1 MMIREIRRQLEEGI
15 IPFWK
20 NLKDDENGGF
30 YGEVDYNLNID
41 KGAYKGVILN
51 SRILWFFSNSF
62 LTLRNEDDLRYADH
76 AFEFLVNVCVD
87 KEYGGVYWSV
97 TNDGNPLDTTKH
109 TYCQAFA
116 VYALSS
122 YYDAT
127 GNEQALKLAYEIY
140 DVMEQK
146 CRDEI
151 GYLEAFKRDF
161 TPESNEKLSLNGVIA
176 HRTMNTLLHVFE
188 AYTELY
194 RVDRNVEVRKSIEH
208 ILDIMCNKV
217 YNDEKKRLEVF
228 FDYNMNS
235 IIDLHSY
242 GHDIETAW
250 LVDRGLAVLGD
261 QELSVKVGRITAA
274 LEEKIYDVAYTNQG
288 LLYENE
294 RGEIDK
300 TRVWWVQNEAVIG
313 FLNAYQKD
321 KSKVEYLEAAK
332 SIWDFSK
339 EKMIDKRPN
348 SEWLY
353 ELDDNLRPNTE
364 REIAGPWKCP
374 YHNGRMCFEVIR
386 RNIDA

>member
-1 MMIREIRRQLEEGI
+1 MIREIRRQLEEGI

-62 LTLRNEDDLRYADH
+62 LTLRNEDDLRYADQ

-97 TNDGNPLDTTKH
+97 TNDGIPLDTTKH

-194 RVDRNVEVRKSIEH
+194 RVDRNGEVRKSIEH

-321 KSKVEYLEAAK
+321 KSKVEYLEAVK

-348 SEWLY
+348 SEWIY
-353 ELDDNLRPNTE
+353 ELDENLEPNTS
-364 REIAGPWKCP
+364 REMAGPWKCP
-374 YHNGRMCFEVIR
+374 YHNGRMCFEIIR

>member
-1 MMIREIRRQLEEGI
+1 MIREIRRQLEEGI

-348 SEWLY
+348 SEWIY
-353 ELDDNLRPNTE
+353 ELDENLEPNTS
-364 REIAGPWKCP
+364 REMAGPWKCP
-374 YHNGRMCFEVIR
+374 YHNGRMCFEIIR

>member
-20 NLKDDENGGF
+20 KLKDEENGGF

-76 AFEFLVNVCVD
+76 AFDFLVNVCVD

-97 TNDGNPLDTTKH
+97 TNDGTPLDTTKH

-122 YYDAT
+122 YFDAT

-140 DVMEQK
+140 DVMEQN

-151 GYLEAFKRDF
+151 GYLESFKRDF
-161 TPESNEKLSLNGVIA
+161 SPESNEKLSLNGVIA

-194 RVDRNVEVRKSIEH
+194 RVDRNAEVRKSIRD

-217 YNDEKKRLEVF
+217 YNSEKNRLEVF
-228 FDYNMNS
+228 FDFDMNS

-261 QELSVKVGRITAA
+261 QELSVKVGQITAA
-274 LEEKIYDVAYTNQG
+274 LEKKIYEVAFTNQG

-294 RGEIDK
+294 RGKIDK

-321 KSKVEYLEAAK
+321 NSKIEYLEAAK
-332 SIWDFSK
+332 RIWDFSK
-339 EKMIDKRPN
+339 EKMIDKRLN

-353 ELDDNLRPNTE
+353 ELDENLRPNTS
-364 REIAGPWKCP
+364 REMAGPWKCP

>member
-1 MMIREIRRQLEEGI
+1 MIREIRRQLEEGI

-20 NLKDDENGGF
+20 KLKDEENGGF

-76 AFEFLVNVCVD
+76 AFDFLVNVCVD

-97 TNDGNPLDTTKH
+97 TNDGTPLDTTKH

-122 YYDAT
+122 YFDAT
-127 GNEQALKLAYEIY
+127 GNEQALKLAYDLY
-140 DVMEQK
+140 DVMEK
-146 CRDEI
+146 NCRDEI

-194 RVDRNVEVRKSIEH
+194 RVDRDEGVRKSIQG

-217 YNDEKKRLEVF
+217 YNNEKNRLEVF
-228 FDYNMNS
+228 FDFDMNS

-261 QELSVKVGRITAA
+261 QELSVKVGQITAA
-274 LEEKIYDVAYTNQG
+274 LEKKIYEVAYTNQG

-294 RGEIDK
+294 RGKIDK

-321 KSKVEYLEAAK
+321 NSKIEYLEAAK
-332 SIWDFSK
+332 NIWDFSK

-353 ELDDNLRPNTE
+353 ELDENLRPNTK

>member
-1 MMIREIRRQLEEGI
+1 MIREIRRQLEEGI

-20 NLKDDENGGF
+20 NLKDNENGGF

-76 AFEFLVNVCVD
+76 AFDFLVNVCVD

-97 TNDGNPLDTTKH
+97 TNDGAPLDTTKH

-127 GNEQALKLAYEIY
+127 GNEQALKLAYDIY
-140 DVMEQK
+140 DIMEQK

-194 RVDRNVEVRKSIEH
+194 RVDRNKEVRGSIEY

-250 LVDRGLAVLGD
+250 LVDRGLMVLGD
-261 QELSVKVGRITAA
+261 QELSVRIGRITAA

-288 LLYENE
+288 LLYEND

-313 FLNAYQKD
+313 FVNAYQKD
-321 KSKVEYLEAAK
+321 KSKTKYLEAAK

-339 EKMIDKRPN
+339 EKMIDKRAN
-348 SEWLY
+348 SEWIY
-353 ELDDNLRPNTE
+353 ELDENLMPNTS

-374 YHNGRMCFEVIR
+374 YHNGRMCFEIIR
-386 RNIDA
+386 RNVDV

>member
-1 MMIREIRRQLEEGI
+1 MIREIRRQLEEGI

-20 NLKDDENGGF
+20 NLKDNENGGF

-76 AFEFLVNVCVD
+76 AFDFLVNVCVD

-97 TNDGNPLDTTKH
+97 TNDGTPLDTTKH

-127 GNEQALKLAYEIY
+127 GNEQALKLAYDIY
-140 DVMEQK
+140 DIMEQK

-194 RVDRNVEVRKSIEH
+194 RVGRDNAVRKSIEH
-208 ILDIMCNKV
+208 ILNLMCDKV
-217 YNDEKKRLEVF
+217 YNEEKNRLEVF

-250 LVDRGLAVLGD
+250 LVDRGLSVLGD
-261 QELSVKVGRITAA
+261 QELSKKVGMITAA
-274 LEEKIYDVAYTNQG
+274 LEKKIYDVAYTNQG
-288 LLYENE
+288 LLYEND
-294 RGEIDK
+294 RGKIDK

-313 FLNAYQKD
+313 FINAYQKD
-321 KSKVEYLEAAK
+321 KDKGEYLEAAK

-339 EKMIDKRPN
+339 EKMIDKRSN
-348 SEWLY
+348 SEWIY
-353 ELDDNLRPNTE
+353 ELDENLKPNTS

-374 YHNGRMCFEVIR
+374 YHNGRMCFEIIR
-386 RNIDA
+386 RNVDA

>member
-76 AFEFLVNVCVD
+76 AFDFLVNVCVD

-97 TNDGNPLDTTKH
+97 TNDGAPLDTTKH

-127 GNEQALKLAYEIY
+127 GNEQALKLAYDIY
-140 DVMEQK
+140 DIVEQK

-194 RVDRNVEVRKSIEH
+194 RVDRNNEVRESIEY

-250 LVDRGLAVLGD
+250 LVDRGLMVLGD
-261 QELSVKVGRITAA
+261 QELSVRVGRITAA

-288 LLYENE
+288 LLYEND

-313 FLNAYQKD
+313 FVNAYQKD
-321 KSKVEYLEAAK
+321 KSNTKYFNAAK

-339 EKMIDKRPN
+339 EKMIDKRAN
-348 SEWLY
+348 SEWIY
-353 ELDDNLRPNTE
+353 ELDENLMPNTS

-374 YHNGRMCFEVIR
+374 YHNGRMCFEIIR
-386 RNIDA
+386 RNVDA

>member
-1 MMIREIRRQLEEGI
+1 MIREIRRQLEEGI

-41 KGAYKGVILN
+41 KCAYKGVILN

-76 AFEFLVNVCVD
+76 AFDFLVNVCVD
-87 KEYGGVYWSV
+87 REYGGVYWSV
-97 TNDGNPLDTTKH
+97 TNDGIPLDTTKH

-194 RVDRNVEVRKSIEH
+194 RVDRNGEVRKSIEH

-313 FLNAYQKD
+313 FVNAYQKD
-321 KSKVEYLEAAK
+321 KSKTKYLEAAK

-348 SEWLY
+348 SEWIY
-353 ELDDNLRPNTE
+353 ELDENLEPNTS
-364 REIAGPWKCP
+364 REMAGPWKCP
-374 YHNGRMCFEVIR
+374 YHNGRMCFEIIR

>member
-76 AFEFLVNVCVD
+76 AFDFLVNVCVD

-97 TNDGNPLDTTKH
+97 TNDGAPLDTTKH

-127 GNEQALKLAYEIY
+127 GNEQALKLAYDIY
-140 DVMEQK
+140 DIMEQK

-194 RVDRNVEVRKSIEH
+194 RVDRNNEVRESIEY

-250 LVDRGLAVLGD
+250 LVDRGLMVLGD
-261 QELSVKVGRITAA
+261 QELSVRVGRITAA

-288 LLYENE
+288 LLYEND

-313 FLNAYQKD
+313 FVNAYQKD
-321 KSKVEYLEAAK
+321 KSNTKYFNAAK

-339 EKMIDKRPN
+339 EKMIDKRAN
-348 SEWLY
+348 SEWIY
-353 ELDDNLRPNTE
+353 ELDENLMPNTS

-374 YHNGRMCFEVIR
+374 YHNGRMCFEIIR
-386 RNIDA
+386 RNVDA

>member
-1 MMIREIRRQLEEGI
+1 MIREIRRQLEEGI

-76 AFEFLVNVCVD
+76 AFDFLVNVCVD

-97 TNDGNPLDTTKH
+97 TNDGAPLDTTKH

-127 GNEQALKLAYEIY
+127 GNEQALKLAYDIY
-140 DVMEQK
+140 DIMEQK

-194 RVDRNVEVRKSIEH
+194 RVDRNNEVRESIEY

-250 LVDRGLAVLGD
+250 LVDRGLMVLGD
-261 QELSVKVGRITAA
+261 QELSVRVGRITAA

-288 LLYENE
+288 LLYEND

-313 FLNAYQKD
+313 FVNAYQKD
-321 KSKVEYLEAAK
+321 KSNTKYFNAAK

-339 EKMIDKRPN
+339 EKMIDKRAN
-348 SEWLY
+348 SEWIY
-353 ELDDNLRPNTE
+353 ELDENLMPNTS

-374 YHNGRMCFEVIR
+374 YHNGRMCFEIIR
-386 RNIDA
+386 RNVDA

>member
-348 SEWLY
+348 SEWIY
-353 ELDDNLRPNTE
+353 ELDENLEPNTS
-364 REIAGPWKCP
+364 REMAGPWKCP
-374 YHNGRMCFEVIR
+374 YHNGRMCFEIIR

>member
-1 MMIREIRRQLEEGI
+1 MIREIRRQLEEGI

-20 NLKDDENGGF
+20 KLKDEENGGF

-76 AFEFLVNVCVD
+76 AFDFLVNVCVD

-97 TNDGNPLDTTKH
+97 TNDGTPLDTTKH

-122 YYDAT
+122 YFDAT
-127 GNEQALKLAYEIY
+127 GNEQALKLAYDLY
-140 DVMEQK
+140 DVMEKK

-161 TPESNEKLSLNGVIA
+161 SPESNEKLSLNGVIA

-194 RVDRNVEVRKSIEH
+194 RVDRNEGVRKSIQG

-217 YNDEKKRLEVF
+217 YNSEKNRLEVF
-228 FDYNMNS
+228 FDFDMNS

-261 QELSVKVGRITAA
+261 QELSVKVGQITAA
-274 LEEKIYDVAYTNQG
+274 LEKKIYEVAYTNQG

-294 RGEIDK
+294 RGKIDK

-321 KSKVEYLEAAK
+321 NSKIEYLEAAK
-332 SIWDFSK
+332 NIWDFSK

>member
-62 LTLRNEDDLRYADH
+62 LTLRNEDDLRYADQ

-97 TNDGNPLDTTKH
+97 TNDGIPLDTTKH

-194 RVDRNVEVRKSIEH
+194 RVDRNGEVRKSIEH

-321 KSKVEYLEAAK
+321 KSKVEYLEAVK

-348 SEWLY
+348 SEWIY
-353 ELDDNLRPNTE
+353 ELDENLEPNTS
-364 REIAGPWKCP
+364 REMAGPWKCP
-374 YHNGRMCFEVIR
+374 YHNGRMCFEIIR